1 MARWWMMAAALGV
14 LAPASA
20 HAQEDEDVE
29 DVADED
35 VADED
40 VADED
45 ASADEGDD
53 AFNDPD
59 DEAGKDFQ
67 WHALD
72 FMTFGVGL
80 IGTAGANFL
89 DKPGDQTVGGA
100 QFPED
105 SEYPGFAGTALGV
118 GPMIEFRFFGYV
130 GIEIDFLFQSDRG
143 TADLTSTT
151 RDASGNIISREDFT
165 IKIGH
170 RATHIPLLFKG
181 ALPGKWVTPV
191 VFLGPEFVIPSDG
204 ECEQACQNNPSGTTY
219 GAYSE
224 SYTAFAF
231 GLGMEINLPIP
242 KADIRIPLALRGN
255 FNPGVGGTRDD
266 RAEHDTAGG
275 NIVREEFSTA
285 WKFQAT
291 GTFGA
296 AWHF

>member
-1 MARWWMMAAALGV
+1 MMAAALTV
-14 LAPASA
+14 SAPASA
-20 HAQEDEDVE
+20 LAQDDEDVDDIE
-29 DVADED
+29 DVDDGDDGED
-35 VADED
+35 GAGK
-40 VADED
+40 
-45 ASADEGDD
+45 DEG

-89 DKPGDQTVGGA
+89 DKPGDQTVQG
-100 QFPED
+100 QDYPED
-105 SEYPGFAGTALGV
+105 SDYPGFAGVAIGV

-130 GIEIDFLFQSDRG
+130 GLEIDFLFQSDRG
-143 TADLTSTT
+143 TADLESTT
-151 RDASGNIISREDFT
+151 RDGSGNIISQEEFT

-191 VFLGPEFVIPSDG
+191 VFLGPEFVIPGDA
-204 ECEQACQNNPSGTTY
+204 ECEDRCTDNPSGTDY
-219 GAYSE
+219 GAFSE

-242 KADIRIPLALRGN
+242 KADIRIPLSLRGN
-255 FNPGVGGTRDD
+255 YNPGVGGTRDD
-266 RAEHDTAGG
+266 RANHVTNAT
-275 NIVREEFSTA
+275 NIVREDYSTA